1 MWNVKRKATQK
12 ENAEIRALLT
22 NSFKLR
28 SFFSLGPTLIFNQ
41 SIRYLWYLLQILDMN
56 AFDKHRKGFTAWCQ
70 DCSEVFDQFWTA
82 STHRDQKGHNITV
95 TEFWITGKRV

>member
-1 MWNVKRKATQK
+1 
-12 ENAEIRALLT
+12 
-22 NSFKLR
+22 
-28 SFFSLGPTLIFNQ
+28 
-41 SIRYLWYLLQILDMN
+41 MN